1 MSFFKGQVAVV
12 TGASSGIGRAIALNL
27 ALEGAVVCL
36 IGRNPAS
43 LEALGRGAEKVKE
56 WLIPCKADLENDQ
69 DILSLAARLR
79 RAFDGM
85 DILVHCAGMIAFGEI
100 GVVSIDDFDR
110 QYRVN
115 VRAPYFL
122 TQVLLPMIRARKGQV
137 VFMNSSAGIL
147 AKAGAAGYSA
157 SKHALKAVAD
167 ALRDEVKNE
176 GLRVVSVYPG
186 RTATRM
192 QADISRAEGSLYFP
206 ETLMQPEDIAKVV
219 LDALRLDRNAEITDI
234 TMRPALKCS

>member
-1 MSFFKGQVAVV
+1 MAFFKGQVAVV
-12 TGASSGIGRAIALNL
+12 TGASSGIGRAIALDL
-27 ALEGAVVCL
+27 ALEGAVVC
-36 IGRNPAS
+36 IVGRNLAA
-43 LEALGRGAEKVKE
+43 LEAVGKGAPMVKE
-56 WLIPCKADLENDQ
+56 WLIPCRADLENDQ
-69 DILSLAARLR
+69 DMLSLAASLR
-79 RAFDGM
+79 RAFDGL
-85 DILVHCAGMIAFGEI
+85 DILVHCAGMIALGEI
-100 GVVSIDDFDR
+100 GAVSIDDFDR

-122 TQVLLPMIRARKGQV
+122 TQVLLPMMRVRKGQV

-167 ALRDEVKNE
+167 ALRDEIKNE

-192 QADISRAEGSLYFP
+192 QEEVSGAEGVLYFP
-206 ETLMQPEDIAKVV
+206 ESLMQPEDIARVV

-234 TMRPALKCS
+234 TVRPALKCG